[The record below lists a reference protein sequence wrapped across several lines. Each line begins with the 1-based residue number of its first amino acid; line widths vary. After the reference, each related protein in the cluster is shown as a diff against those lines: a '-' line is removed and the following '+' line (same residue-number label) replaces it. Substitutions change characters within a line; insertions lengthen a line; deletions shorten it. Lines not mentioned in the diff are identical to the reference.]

1 MFRNTRARAVLMAA
15 TLSLSASVA
24 LAQEQAAAPAPAQ
37 NLPAIIVTPAESRA
51 LVDRILATGTVR
63 AVEEVQVQPQV
74 EGLQI
79 KSLEADVGDT
89 VQADTVVARLNEDT
103 LVLQR
108 SQLVANRAKAEAAL
122 AQYQAQVVEAE
133 ANLREA
139 QRQLDRSTRLVA
151 SGSVSA
157 SQKEQAETTL
167 ASATARVETA
177 RQAITVAEADIKV
190 VDSQIADTDLRLA
203 RTEVKSPVAG
213 TISVRNAKIGAIA
226 SGAGQP
232 LFTVIRDG
240 QIELVADVPEGDIL
254 RLKQGQKAT
263 VTIAGRAEPLTGSIR
278 LVSPVIDSVTR
289 LGSVHIALDDDA
301 AARAG
306 MYGSAAITVDE
317 ANGIALPLSA
327 ITTEGGKTTVRKV
340 TDGTVQMVEIKT
352 GIQDGAF
359 IQVTEGLSEGDKVV
373 AKAGVFVRDGDRI
386 NPVEETS
393 SVSN

>member
-1 MFRNTRARAVLMAA
+1 MFRNTSAKAVLMAA

-24 LAQEQAAAPAPAQ
+24 LAQEQTAAPAPTQ
-37 NLPAIIVTPAESRA
+37 NLPAIIVTPAQSRD
-51 LVDRILATGTVR
+51 LVDRVVATGTIR

-89 VQADTVVARLNEDT
+89 VEAGTIVARLNEDT

-108 SQLVANRAKAEAAL
+108 SQYVANRAKAEAAL
-122 AQYQAQVVEAE
+122 AQYKAQLVEAE
-133 ANLREA
+133 ASLNDA
-139 QRQLDRSTRLVA
+139 QRQFDRATRLVA
-151 SGSVSA
+151 SGSVST

-177 RQAITVAEADIKV
+177 RQSITVAEADIKV

-203 RTEVKSPVAG
+203 RTEVKSPVTG
-213 TISVRNAKIGAIA
+213 TVSVRNAKIGAIA
-226 SGAGQP
+226 SGAGEP

-240 QIELVADVPEGDIL
+240 QIELVADVPESDIL
-254 RLKQGQKAT
+254 RLQQGQQAA
-263 VTIAGRAEPLTGSIR
+263 VSVAGRSEPLTGSIR
-278 LVSPVIDSVTR
+278 LVSPVIDPVTR

-306 MYGSAAITVDE
+306 MFGSAAITV
-317 ANGIALPLSA
+317 AGATGIALPLSA

-340 TDGTVQMVEIKT
+340 SDGTVQMVEIKT

-359 IQVTEGLSEGDKVV
+359 IQVTEGLGEGDKVV